1 MSGYDPKKIEKMTRA
16 GEILHMIFK
25 ELVAKA
31 KEGVSLIEID
41 DLANDLC
48 RENKVTP
55 AFKGYEEFPA
65 SVCIGVNDVVVHGIP
80 DDYVLKNGDIVSI
93 DFGIKY
99 QDVFSDCSVTVVIGE
114 VSPAVKNFIETT
126 KRSVLN
132 AISMAIPGNHVGDIG
147 NAIQTTVE
155 KQGYSVVREMVGH
168 GIGYALHEEPYI
180 PGFGNKGQGEKL
192 YKGQTIAIE
201 AIINM
206 GSPEIVISRDD
217 GWTTWTKDGMLSA
230 LFEHTVVVDNT
241 PRILTKW

>member
-1 MSGYDPKKIEKMTRA
+1 MKYDAVKIEKMA
-16 GEILHMIFK
+16 KAADILHLIFK

-31 KEGVSLIEID
+31 KEGVSLTEID
-41 DLANDLC
+41 QLAEQLSHKHN
-48 RENKVTP
+48 VIP
-55 AFKGYEEFPA
+55 AFKGYEDYPA
-65 SVCIGVNDVVVHGIP
+65 STCIGVNNVVVHGIP
-80 DDYVLKNGDIVSI
+80 DDYVLKSGDIVGI

-99 QDVFSDCSVTVVIGE
+99 QDVFSDCSVTITIGE
-114 VSPAVKNFIETT
+114 VPKDVKNFVETT
-126 KRSVLN
+126 KRAVLN
-132 AISMAIPGNHVGDIG
+132 AIAQAVPGNRTGDIG

-155 KQGYSVVREMVGH
+155 KQGYSVVKEMVGH
-168 GIGYALHEEPYI
+168 GIGYQLHEDPYI
-180 PGFGNKGQGEKL
+180 PGFGQKGHGDKL
-192 YKGQTIAIE
+192 YRGQTLAIE